1 VGGRTSIREAIGA
14 TAQYPHRP
22 TRLDRFRPWREGW
35 DGACAR
41 GRIPGYDVGLDYHG
55 ADRGVQIFAHDTGSL
70 VRIVDRAGRERV
82 MRP

>member
-1 VGGRTSIREAIGA
+1 MRLRSIPIARLGWIGSACGVKDGRAPVPG
-14 TAQYPHRP
+14 
-22 TRLDRFRPWREGW
+22 
-35 DGACAR
+35 

-55 ADRGVQIFAHDTGSL
+55 ANRGVQIFAHDTGSL